1 MDQPWV
7 HVATGEEDSS
17 EDSGG
22 GCCGLGLLAG
32 FSAPVQQEV
41 ASSACKIELHSVLN
55 AFQHGGEYGVHVC
68 ESFRDPRLHHMD
80 DYWDEVACEALS
92 IQELHS
98 LVGGGT
104 KPLSDAARA
113 RLHQFSRLLERL
125 SKRIDRVV
133 LAVPSS

>member
-7 HVATGEEDSS
+7 HVESSDDS
-17 EDSGG
+17 EDR
-22 GCCGLGLLAG
+22 GCCLGLLNA
-32 FSAPVQQEV
+32 FIPPVQQEV
-41 ASSACKIELHSVLN
+41 ASSAFKIELHSVLN

-68 ESFRDPRLHHMD
+68 ESFRDPRYHHMN
-80 DYWDEVACEALS
+80 DYWDEVACEAIS

-98 LVGGGT
+98 LVGGGS

-113 RLHQFSRLLERL
+113 RLHQFARLLERL

-133 LAVPSS
+133 LARQCPE